1 MSSPKD
7 ERNWVQM
14 KNDEVSGLEES
25 VRWQQEEITGLRADA
40 VFHCPNCG
48 AVQGTTNGSELTVGA
63 LIINSSV
70 KLTCVACRTLYEW
83 HPEPTA
89 GG

>member
-14 KNDEVSGLEES
+14 KDDEILGLKD
-25 VRWQQEEITGLRADA
+25 EIAGLRADS

-63 LIINSSV
+63 LIISASV